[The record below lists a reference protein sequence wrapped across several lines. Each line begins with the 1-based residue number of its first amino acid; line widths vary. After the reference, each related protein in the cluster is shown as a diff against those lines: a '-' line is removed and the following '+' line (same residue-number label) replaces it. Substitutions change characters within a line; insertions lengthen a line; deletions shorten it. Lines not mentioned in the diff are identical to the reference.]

1 MRNCEVKRKI
11 VEAATYL
18 FSVNGYHKVSI
29 NEIAKLSKRA
39 KGTIYYHFESKES
52 IFVDVVTSEIE
63 RVKKSLLVIISDP
76 SLPADVKLK
85 RFLLYRMHLLNEAN
99 SFKEALRN
107 NFFKEFEQLRIVR
120 RDFDHWMSEQY
131 ISILKYGSDEDV
143 FIKLSNP
150 KTFVDLYVLMQK
162 GLEKPFFLE
171 QKYDE
176 YIFQYKEILTL
187 LVNGVKNHDKKE
199 KKSMLI

>member
-29 NEIAKLSKRA
+29 NDIAKLSKRA

-52 IFVDVVTSEIE
+52 IFVDVVISEIE
-63 RVKKSLLVIISDP
+63 LVKKSLLVIISDP
-76 SLPADVKLK
+76 SLSADVKLK

-99 SFKEALRN
+99 SFKEALKN
-107 NFFKEFEQLRIVR
+107 NFFKDFEQLRIVR
-120 RDFDHWMSEQY
+120 CDFDQWMSEQY

-143 FIKLSNP
+143 FIKLNNP

-162 GLEKPFFLE
+162 GLEKPFCLE

-199 KKSMLI
+199 KKGVLI